1 MGPESDVGGDD
12 RLEVGNKRV
21 DTVDLVEQGSDPHP
35 VKLGNGR
42 CGWSNSSNDRF
53 EPAGP
58 GCSEEIRLLLAD
70 KIAVKHGVNGVL
82 ALGPAPD
89 KRCAVGDELPQSLGI
104 LVRQP
109 DL

>member
-21 DTVDLVEQGSDPHP
+21 DTVDLVEQGSDPHS

-53 EPAGP
+53 EPAAA
-58 GCSEEIRLLLAD
+58 GCSQEIRLLLSD
-70 KIAVKHGVNGVL
+70 KIAVKHGVDRVL
-82 ALGPAPD
+82 AVGPPPHQARAVRVELAP
-89 KRCAVGDELPQSLGI
+89 RPGALIPQPYI
-104 LVRQP
+104 
-109 DL
+109 